1 MFESV
6 RLYLKTEQKY
16 ILRTVDL
23 PMVVEGVDATVSEGF
38 VDAVSGV
45 GTALIE
51 ELAREEI
58 TSDDVEELNAEEEDP
73 KALETIVL
81 LPMAV
86 GVAWLLNA
94 VSEDSNIQLLM
105 KASLAEEPLRVDV
118 LIDSEHETAARSVGR
133 PLDGIICLL

>member
-1 MFESV
+1 
-6 RLYLKTEQKY
+6 
-16 ILRTVDL
+16 
-23 PMVVEGVDATVSEGF
+23 MVVEGVDATVSEGF

-51 ELAREEI
+51 ELAREE
-58 TSDDVEELNAEEEDP
+58 TTNDDAEELNAEEEDP
-73 KALETIVL
+73 KALETTVL
-81 LPMAV
+81 LLMAV

-105 KASLAEEPLRVDV
+105 KASLAAEPLRVDA
-118 LIDSEHETAARSVGR
+118 LIDSEHETAARWVGR